1 MSLPVTVT
9 FMLADWIAKG
19 LKDGTFERV
28 GGVIR
33 EVGSKKVVTWL
44 REVSPT
50 LIQSSTILSQFG
62 SAASILNLG
71 VSVIGFALVI
81 NRLEEIEQRLKLV
94 EKDLKQ
100 LNRKFDISVYA
111 NFRAALDLARDAFT
125 MTKPENRVNMA
136 NLAINRFLEAQHTYV
151 GYLEIALEENIQV
164 ADEDISSLLTSVI
177 RPRCYVAEEYL
188 SSLFLTYVARARCYL
203 ELEEIETARR
213 CLQEG
218 AEVLPPYVGRF
229 SGHVMVSNQKS
240 YEQAQYKMMG
250 AMFQEGFRQ
259 TYLPFWP
266 PSNDTLEFGAKGFIG
281 IIQQPER
288 KRAAMEKAMSMWEN
302 YRRFESYQTEL
313 QAISQLGI
321 SFHNWLKLTPSTEI
335 KPDGAEL
342 IYIIPSK
349 PLELQPSI

>member
-1 MSLPVTVT
+1 MDTVT
-9 FMLADWIAKG
+9 ATFSIPEWIEQG
-19 LKDGTFERV
+19 LKSQTYERV

-33 EVGSKKVVTWL
+33 DSQTKHIVAML
-44 REVSPT
+44 REAAPNLT
-50 LIQSSTILSQFG
+50 QASTILSQFG
-62 SAASILNLG
+62 SVASILNLG

-151 GYLEIALEENIQV
+151 GYLEIALKEDIQV
-164 ADEDISSLLTSVI
+164 ADEDISSLLMFVI
-177 RPRCYVAEEYL
+177 RPRYYVAEEYL
-188 SSLFLTYVARARCYL
+188 LSLFLTYVARARCYL

-218 AEVLPPYVGRF
+218 AEVLRPYIGRF

-240 YEQAQYKMMG
+240 YEKAQHKMMG
-250 AMFQEGFRQ
+250 GMFQESFRQ
-259 TYLPFWP
+259 TFLPFLP
-266 PSNDTLEFGAKGFIG
+266 PSNDTLECVAEGFLAIN
-281 IIQQPER
+281 QQPKRE
-288 KRAAMEKAMSMWEN
+288 RAANKKAMSMWEN
-302 YRRFESYQTEL
+302 YRRFEGYQAEV
-313 QAISQLGI
+313 QVIAQLKI
-321 SFHNWLKLTPSTEI
+321 SFYEWLKLTPSDA
-335 KPDGAEL
+335 KPDSAEL
-342 IYIIPSK
+342 MYIIPSK
-349 PLELQPSI
+349 PLQLQLSS

>member
-1 MSLPVTVT
+1 MDTVT
-9 FMLADWIAKG
+9 ATFSIPEWIEQK
-19 LKDGTFERV
+19 LKSQTYERV

-33 EVGSKKVVTWL
+33 DSQTKHIVAML
-44 REVSPT
+44 REAAPNLT
-50 LIQSSTILSQFG
+50 QASTILSQFG
-62 SAASILNLG
+62 SVASILNLG

-151 GYLEIALEENIQV
+151 GYLETALEKDIQV

-188 SSLFLTYVARARCYL
+188 LSLFLTYVARARCYL

-218 AEVLPPYVGRF
+218 AEVLRPYIGRF

-240 YEQAQYKMMG
+240 YEKAQHKMMG

-259 TYLPFWP
+259 TYLPFLP
-266 PSNDTLEFGAKGFIG
+266 ASNDTLKWGAEGVIA

-288 KRAAMEKAMSMWEN
+288 ERAAEKKAMSMWET
-302 YRRFESYQTEL
+302 YCRFEAYQAEI
-313 QAISQLGI
+313 QAIAQLKI
-321 SFHNWLKLTPSTEI
+321 SFHEWLKLSPSDA
-335 KPDGAEL
+335 KPDSAEL
-342 IYIIPSK
+342 MYIIPSK
-349 PLELQPSI
+349 SLKLQPSC